1 MKFEKLKEILFHYN
15 DPIKKVL
22 KVFNKTAAITE
33 NKGFGI
39 VVDDN
44 EKCVGVIS
52 DGDIRNKIVL
62 GLDID
67 SPLKE
72 AMNKNYV
79 FVKYF
84 DSKTISDLSH

>member
-1 MKFEKLKEILFHYN
+1 MLL
-15 DPIKKVL
+15 
-22 KVFNKTAAITE
+22 
-33 NKGFGI
+33 
-39 VVDDN
+39 VVK
-44 EKCVGVIS
+44 KCVGVIS

-79 FVKYF
+79 FVKDTDNHHAILRQF
-84 DSKTISDLSH
+84 DKKITNLPVLDENGLQSIFISIQNFWDLQDLRQK